1 MFSALALI
9 ALMVLIRPFSLQL
22 FAARQQAIYS
32 LDNAEV
38 RHARELR
45 AVDASQR
52 LCGYRWDGMHMLD
65 CPESRRRFAWAA
77 LRHPQ
82 DLADPSASS
91 SMTPLRTRF
100 RLASARC
107 IARRCWRM
115 LACPMAQSGGGYVAG
130 LRSGCPGWLAIRMAL
145 RAQRRMRPRGR
156 DHSPAPISHQSRL
169 WISVGHGNRRRA
181 QGKAEL
187 AGRAEGHLATGQ
199 VEPGPVRSGTARR
212 GRAASRS
219 RCSR

>member
-115 LACPMAQSGGGYVAG
+115 LACPMAQSERWSCCWSTFRV
-130 LRSGCPGWLAIRMAL
+130 PRMA
-145 RAQRRMRPRGR
+145 RNTHGSTSPTPHAPAWSRSFARPNLASVPALDICGTRK
-156 DHSPAPISHQSRL
+156 SPAARKEKLSWL
-169 WISVGHGNRRRA
+169 G
-181 QGKAEL
+181 EL
-187 AGRAEGHLATGQ
+187 KDTSQ
-199 VEPGPVRSGTARR
+199 PVR
-212 GRAASRS
+212 
-219 RCSR
+219 